1 MYEDLG
7 AGNAY
12 QPAFLY
18 QTELVVSVDTVKRH
32 VRHLLSKFGAAN
44 RVQAVARAHQLGPAP
59 LSGCRRL
66 ALRRTWTAATAPHVL
81 VP

>member
-1 MYEDLG
+1 MDTSETACPHTGVRGDLG

-32 VRHLLSKFGAAN
+32 VSHLLSKFGAAN
-44 RVQAVARAHQLGPAP
+44 YVQAVARARQLGLLP
-59 LSGCRRL
+59 
-66 ALRRTWTAATAPHVL
+66 
-81 VP
+81 